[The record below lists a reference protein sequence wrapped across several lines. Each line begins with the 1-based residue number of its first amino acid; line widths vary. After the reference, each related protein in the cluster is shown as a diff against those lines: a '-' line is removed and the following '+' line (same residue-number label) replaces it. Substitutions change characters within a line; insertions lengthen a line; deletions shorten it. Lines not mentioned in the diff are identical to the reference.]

1 MGIKM
6 LEIEIEKCLMLR
18 TFLHPKFLLADVMFD
33 TQNSWGVYHVP
44 VS

>member
-1 MGIKM
+1 M
-6 LEIEIEKCLMLR
+6 LEIEIEKRLILR
-18 TFLHPKFLLADVMFD
+18 NVLYSKFLLADVMFD